1 MFITTPVQELAHV
14 VAALAMQKVLSSTAC
29 DIIIDVFRTIR
40 NKNSFNKT
48 RSSRMN
54 VARMSLCPFALVHLQ
69 FFSVHLQF
77 FQFISVHRS
86 SPGSLLSF
94 FSVFSYFC
102 HCVFLSQFVIVHMQ
116 FFLVHHSSWT
126 ASWCHLRPV
135 EGESLQKVIK
145 KNQRTTEYTSNRVLS
160 ASKASCCR

>member
-54 VARMSLCPFALVHLQ
+54 VARMSLCPFALVHL
-69 FFSVHLQF
+69 
-77 FQFISVHRS
+77 
-86 SPGSLLSF
+86 
-94 FSVFSYFC
+94 
-102 HCVFLSQFVIVHMQ
+102 
-116 FFLVHHSSWT
+116 
-126 ASWCHLRPV
+126 
-135 EGESLQKVIK
+135 
-145 KNQRTTEYTSNRVLS
+145 
-160 ASKASCCR
+160 